1 MKQAEGYSPEERA
14 QIAAGIRE
22 YMQHGKIHRVIKQPD
37 WMPVDKNKPDPL
49 VESIRPASTADLQWL
64 ELVARDVEGLIDHE
78 S

>member
-22 YMQHGKIHRVIKQPD
+22 YMQHGKIHTVIKQPD

-49 VESIRPASTADLQWL
+49 VESIRTASTADLQWL